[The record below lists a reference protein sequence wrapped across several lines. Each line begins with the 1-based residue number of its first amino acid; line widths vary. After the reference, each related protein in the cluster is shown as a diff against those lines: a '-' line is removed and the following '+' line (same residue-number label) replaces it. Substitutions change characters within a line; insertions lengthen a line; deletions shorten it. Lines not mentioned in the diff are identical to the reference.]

1 MTHEGMTNMSS
12 LDTEIKTVGKSGQI
26 SLGKGFAGKTL
37 RLQRQ
42 PDGSIL
48 LTPVAVIPESQ
59 LWTLQEPHRSAIER
73 GLAWAAANPPAE
85 TDLDDL
91 LAKRDQH
98 IGRQLR
104 RGSSE

>member
-1 MTHEGMTNMSS
+1 MNTTS
-12 LDTEIKTVGKSGQI
+12 TELKTVGKSGQI

-42 PDGSIL
+42 ADGSIL

-59 LWTLQEPHRSAIER
+59 LWTLREPHRSAIER
-73 GLAWAAANPPAE
+73 GLAWAAENPPAE
-85 TDLDDL
+85 TDLDEL
-91 LAKRDQH
+91 MSRPGRISEAKRS
-98 IGRQLR
+98 